1 MTFKTD
7 ILAGFAKIKALMP
20 VAVVIGTNSYT
31 GVRSVLSQQRLF
43 SPEGYGPNYDFTV
56 RISEDDLTANG
67 DNPEPQDKVTIDSV
81 VYRVL
86 DSRVDN
92 VGAMRRLD
100 LMAEYS

>member
-7 ILAGFAKIKALMP
+7 ILSGFAEIQGHIP
-20 VAVVIGTNSYT
+20 VTVVIGSNSYT

-56 RISEDDLTANG
+56 RISEDDLTSNS
-67 DNPEPQDKVTIDSV
+67 DNPEPQDKVTIGGV
-81 VYRVL
+81 VYRIL
-86 DSRVDN
+86 DSRIDN

-100 LMAEYS
+100 LMAEYA